1 MGVRFACHACGKQ
14 LNIKQELAGKRG
26 RCPACGLRFRIPQQD
41 QEFSLPLE
49 TSEGES
55 DEPLRA
61 FGEPDNLLLGNV
73 NPVQKPIA
81 QGTDSSTPSTGNP
94 STNRSSAGPVD
105 STAFDPFLDQAA
117 RWYVR
122 PPGGGRYGPADGD
135 TIRLWIR
142 EGRVTANT
150 LLWRDGWAEWRELG
164 EFLPDAFGSSAPLPA
179 ISHATTGDRETG
191 PSGITVTPT
200 AYLGSSKSQSTL
212 PATGGG
218 SGDYLAAKKQKK
230 ARQRATMIALLAAT
244 SVFLVIAIVLALVF
258 NTGETATP

>member
-49 TSEGES
+49 ASEGES
-55 DEPLRA
+55 DEPLRESS
-61 FGEPDNLLLGNV
+61 EPDNLLLGV
-73 NPVQKPIA
+73 ANPVQQATEQAMK
-81 QGTDSSTPSTGNP
+81 SSLPSPSSPTAGSLEPTP
-94 STNRSSAGPVD
+94 
-105 STAFDPFLDQAA
+105 FDPFLDQAA

-122 PPGGGRYGPADGD
+122 PPGGGRYGPADGP

-164 EFLPDAFGSSAPLPA
+164 EFLPDDFGSSASLPA
-179 ISHATTGDRETG
+179 NTQSTTNERLGAISGA
-191 PSGITVTPT
+191 TVTP
-200 AYLGSSKSQSTL
+200 ALSYPGSQPQSKV
-212 PATGGG
+212 AAGVGGA
-218 SGDYLAAKKQKK
+218 GDYLAAKKQKK
-230 ARQRATMIALLAAT
+230 ARQRAVIIATLAAL

-258 NTGETATP
+258 NSGEVATP